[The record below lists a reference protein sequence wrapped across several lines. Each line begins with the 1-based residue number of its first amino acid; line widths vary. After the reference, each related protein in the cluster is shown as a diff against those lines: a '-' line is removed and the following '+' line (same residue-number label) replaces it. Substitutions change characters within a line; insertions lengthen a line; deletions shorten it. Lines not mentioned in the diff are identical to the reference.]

1 MNPEK
6 IRNLIAISALST
18 AVLLAGGCQAGISKS
33 SNPLT
38 ATVAGPMAGVEV
50 GAPKILEPATG
61 QQVAVDKQPL
71 TLLIENVATNSP
83 RPMTYVFEVAT
94 DTNFA
99 NKVFVREGVAPSEG
113 GRTSLRLQDSLA
125 SERTYFWRTRAED
138 GANVGPYSATSYFN
152 VFTPIV
158 IDAPG
163 LDSPRPNEAVSGL
176 RPRFVIINPHRSG
189 PVGPITYTLEL
200 ATNFEFTNKIGI
212 WDFGEQP
219 NQTRFDPP
227 GDLAYS
233 TVYYW
238 HVRASDPTTQ
248 GPWSGTLAF
257 FTQAPPPPPPTGG
270 GGGGGGGGP
279 QNHVGPGPINAS
291 RASQVVFATAREFPN
306 LTQVF
311 GSEGEAVGA
320 ADQLLRRTIWHLQLA
335 GFNAARQKNPSGAI
349 SSDKISIFIDGGW
362 HCYDIY
368 SLGVAGRAT
377 TVQFIEV
384 PLPNPQADGGIPD

>member
-1 MNPEK
+1 M
-6 IRNLIAISALST
+6 
-18 AVLLAGGCQAGISKS
+18 
-33 SNPLT
+33 
-38 ATVAGPMAGVEV
+38 
-50 GAPKILEPATG
+50 
-61 QQVAVDKQPL
+61 
-71 TLLIENVATNSP
+71 IENAASNGP
-83 RPMTYVFEVAT
+83 RPLTYVFEVAT
-94 DTNFA
+94 DTNFT
-99 NKVFVREGVAPSEG
+99 NKVFMREGVAPSEG
-113 GRTSLRLQDSLA
+113 GRTSLRLQDALA
-125 SERTYFWRTRAED
+125 TGRTYFWRSRAED
-138 GANVGPYSATSYFN
+138 GANVGPYSATTYFAI
-152 VFTPIV
+152 VTPIV
-158 IDAPG
+158 IDPPG
-163 LDSPRPNEAVSGL
+163 LASPGVNAILTTVRPQ
-176 RPRFVIINPHRSG
+176 FVVNNSARSG
-189 PVGPITYTLEL
+189 PVGAITYTIEV
-200 ATNFEFTNKIGI
+200 ARNFEFTDKVGI
-212 WDFGEQP
+212 WVFSEQS
-219 NQTRFDPP
+219 NQSRFDLP
-227 GDLAYS
+227 GDLQYS
-233 TVYYW
+233 TVYFW

-257 FTQAPPPPPPTGG
+257 FTQAAPPPPPTGG

-349 SSDKISIFIDGGW
+349 SSDKISINIDGQW

-384 PLPNPQADGGIPD
+384 PLPNPVADSGIPD